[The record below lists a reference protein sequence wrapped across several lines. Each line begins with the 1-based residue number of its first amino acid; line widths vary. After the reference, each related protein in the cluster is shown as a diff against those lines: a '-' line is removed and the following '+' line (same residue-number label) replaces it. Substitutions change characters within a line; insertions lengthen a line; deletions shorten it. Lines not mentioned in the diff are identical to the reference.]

1 VSEAVLADAAPHRA
15 PETARGESIAA
26 ESRVATLDHD
36 AALVFETRVLVG
48 TKKPK
53 EYGARLVFGEGK
65 ITVVPTDDPGSILY
79 SIPYGRVTSISYSHG
94 RDPLWNSPQG
104 PTPVARGGGTL
115 GRLGIVVERNWISL
129 RTSTEDQFVAVRVE
143 KVLEQ
148 RVLLAL
154 QERTGRK
161 PELVEEPKGD

>member
-1 VSEAVLADAAPHRA
+1 
-15 PETARGESIAA
+15 
-26 ESRVATLDHD
+26 
-36 AALVFETRVLVG
+36 
-48 TKKPK
+48 
-53 EYGARLVFGEGK
+53 
-65 ITVVPTDDPGSILY
+65 
-79 SIPYGRVTSISYSHG
+79 VTSISYSHG

>member
-1 VSEAVLADAAPHRA
+1 EAGSTYKTCISSHRA
-15 PETARGESIAA
+15 RSPARDESLAA

-94 RDPLWNSPQG
+94 RDPL
-104 PTPVARGGGTL
+104 
-115 GRLGIVVERNWISL
+115 
-129 RTSTEDQFVAVRVE
+129 
-143 KVLEQ
+143 
-148 RVLLAL
+148 
-154 QERTGRK
+154 
-161 PELVEEPKGD
+161 

>member
-1 VSEAVLADAAPHRA
+1 
-15 PETARGESIAA
+15 
-26 ESRVATLDHD
+26 
-36 AALVFETRVLVG
+36 
-48 TKKPK
+48 
-53 EYGARLVFGEGK
+53 VFGEGK